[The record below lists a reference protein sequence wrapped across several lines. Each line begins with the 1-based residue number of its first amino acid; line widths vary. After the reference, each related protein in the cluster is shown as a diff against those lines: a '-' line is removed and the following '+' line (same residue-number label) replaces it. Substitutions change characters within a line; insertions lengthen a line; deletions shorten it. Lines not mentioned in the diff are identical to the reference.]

1 VTGTIPLLEN
11 YFTQSISDRNSIL
24 QRASAYDSKHK
35 HTIPSHLIGLG
46 SIRQRFEQQDT
57 DLLDVLRRS
66 HVAHRYVSGVPYCVC
81 GTGGCSRDKLHDG
94 AEVVVPRIA
103 FQHREPQCLVC
114 IVEEIHALLHFPGMR
129 KRCTSS
135 IISQRTW

>member
-1 VTGTIPLLEN
+1 
-11 YFTQSISDRNSIL
+11 
-24 QRASAYDSKHK
+24 
-35 HTIPSHLIGLG
+35 
-46 SIRQRFEQQDT
+46 
-57 DLLDVLRRS
+57 
-66 HVAHRYVSGVPYCVC
+66 
-81 GTGGCSRDKLHDG
+81 
-94 AEVVVPRIA
+94 VVPRIA